1 MYVPGV
7 VPNKIKKSFNITRN
21 INKFGS
27 ENKCYAV
34 LDAIVAK
41 INHSLDPKILV
52 WEFLFKM

>member
-1 MYVPGV
+1 MYVFMIHGPPGV
-7 VPNKIKKSFNITRN
+7 VPNKIKKSFYITRN

-41 INHSLDPKILV
+41 INLSLDPKILV
-52 WEFLFKM
+52 